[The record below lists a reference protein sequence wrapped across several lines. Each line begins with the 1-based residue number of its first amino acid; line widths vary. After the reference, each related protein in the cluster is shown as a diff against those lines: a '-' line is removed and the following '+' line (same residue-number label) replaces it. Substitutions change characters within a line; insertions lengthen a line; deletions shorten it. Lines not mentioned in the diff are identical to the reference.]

1 MSLAQRVGAGEDKHV
16 KGHIFDVDVE
26 LRACSGICR
35 MSYPSLENRMDTTD
49 KFLRF
54 AAECEA
60 MAKISPSRENKV
72 LWNSLAQRWLRCA
85 QLTEKLDSDLQSF
98 GMRRRQ
104 ARNAAEYRS
113 PTERRIRHKARN
125 TAEIAV
131 SS

>member
-1 MSLAQRVGAGEDKHV
+1 
-16 KGHIFDVDVE
+16 
-26 LRACSGICR
+26 
-35 MSYPSLENRMDTTD
+35 MDTTD

-72 LWNSLAQRWLRCA
+72 LWNGLAQRWLRCA

-104 ARNAAEYRS
+104 ARNAADYRS

-125 TAEIAV
+125 AAEIAV

>member
-1 MSLAQRVGAGEDKHV
+1 
-16 KGHIFDVDVE
+16 
-26 LRACSGICR
+26 
-35 MSYPSLENRMDTTD
+35 MDTTD

-72 LWNSLAQRWLRCA
+72 LWNGLAQRWMRCA
-85 QLTEKLDSDLQSF
+85 QLTEKLDNDLHSVGQK
-98 GMRRRQ
+98 RRQ
-104 ARNAAEYRS
+104 GRS
-113 PTERRIRHKARN
+113 ATEHRSATERRIKHKVRS

>member
-1 MSLAQRVGAGEDKHV
+1 MSRDIFLMWMGNLAPVSEFVG
-16 KGHIFDVDVE
+16 
-26 LRACSGICR
+26 C
-35 MSYPSLENRMDTTD
+35 PTLENRMDTTD

-60 MAKISPSRENKV
+60 MAKISPTRENKV
-72 LWNSLAQRWLRCA
+72 LWNGLAQRWLRCA

-98 GMRRRQ
+98 GTRRRQ
-104 ARNAAEYRS
+104 ARNAADYRS

-125 TAEIAV
+125 SAEIAV

>member
-1 MSLAQRVGAGEDKHV
+1 
-16 KGHIFDVDVE
+16 
-26 LRACSGICR
+26 

-72 LWNSLAQRWLRCA
+72 LWNGLAQRWLRCA

-131 SS
+131 SSYNLLDLQIARSGEDFVLGACKRVALGITIIFT

>member
-1 MSLAQRVGAGEDKHV
+1 
-16 KGHIFDVDVE
+16 
-26 LRACSGICR
+26 

-72 LWNSLAQRWLRCA
+72 LWNGLAQRWLRCA
-85 QLTEKLDSDLQSF
+85 QLTEKLDSDLQSY
-98 GMRRRQ
+98 GTRRRQ
-104 ARNAAEYRS
+104 ARNAADYRS
-113 PTERRIRHKARN
+113 PTERRVKQKARN
-125 TAEIAV
+125 GAEAAA